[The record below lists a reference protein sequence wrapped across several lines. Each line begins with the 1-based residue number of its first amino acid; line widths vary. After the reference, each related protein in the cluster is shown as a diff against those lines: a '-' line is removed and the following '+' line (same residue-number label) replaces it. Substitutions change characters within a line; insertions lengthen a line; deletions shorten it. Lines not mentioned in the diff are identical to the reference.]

1 MSTSFFLPGPNYGY
15 RIVKIG
21 DHPWNALVT
30 MKEIMRLDPG
40 IIRFVG
46 PGAERHE
53 AYWKDSMPQLFDA
66 EVAPKGPVFEIDVT
80 TVHPH
85 AVEIEPRRPF
95 QAWKD

>member
-1 MSTSFFLPGPNYGY
+1 MSSSFFLPGPNYGY
-15 RIVKIG
+15 RIVKID

-30 MKEIMRLDPG
+30 MKEILRLDPG
-40 IIRFVG
+40 TIRFVG

-53 AYWKDSMPQLFDA
+53 NFWKDLHPQLFGG
-66 EVAPKGPVFEIDVT
+66 ETLPVFEIDVT